1 MAPRLV
7 LIGPPGAGKSTV
19 GLLVA
24 QALGEPFTDADTVVE
39 QQAGRPI
46 SQIFVDDGEA
56 AFRELE
62 RAACA
67 RLLAEADG
75 VLSLGG
81 GAVLDPRTEARLAGL
96 TTIFLDVSIADA
108 AKRIGFAQSRPLL
121 AMNPRARW
129 TQLMNDRRPVYQR
142 AAASRVDTAGRTPLE
157 VSPLVVAALLAL
169 EAA

>member
-24 QALGEPFTDADTVVE
+24 QALGEQFTDADLVVE
-39 QQAGRPI
+39 QRAGRPI

-56 AFRELE
+56 AFRLLE
-62 RAACA
+62 RAACQD
-67 RLLAEADG
+67 LLAGAGG

-81 GAVLDPRTEARLAGL
+81 GAVLDPRTEAGL
-96 TTIFLDVSIADA
+96 VRSATIFLDVSIADA
-108 AKRIGFAQSRPLL
+108 ARRIGFAQSRPLL

-129 TQLMNDRRPVYQR
+129 TQLMNDRRPIYLR
-142 AAASRVDTAGRTPLE
+142 AAAARVDTAGRPPLE
-157 VSPLVVAALLAL
+157 VSRLVLDALLAL
-169 EAA
+169 EAS